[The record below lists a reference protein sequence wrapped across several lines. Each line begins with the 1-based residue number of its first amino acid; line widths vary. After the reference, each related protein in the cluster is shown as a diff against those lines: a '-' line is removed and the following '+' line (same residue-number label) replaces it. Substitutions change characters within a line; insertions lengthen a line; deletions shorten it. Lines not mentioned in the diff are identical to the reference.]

1 MRVRARSAAAAPFY
15 LLQVLEVNQ
24 GEGRELTRCKV
35 DPEEATFDEA
45 RLSRSG
51 QQAGSIILTN
61 KNFFYYII
69 LTCPLINYNSIFV
82 FFFNLLYQTPMKS
95 RTLRKMYFKYNFF
108 YQQRINKIK

>member
-1 MRVRARSAAAAPFY
+1 MSVGARSAAAAPFC

-51 QQAGSIILTN
+51 QQAGSALVIDLCIKLLLAVVIIIPFEFN
-61 KNFFYYII
+61 NF
-69 LTCPLINYNSIFV
+69 N
-82 FFFNLLYQTPMKS
+82 
-95 RTLRKMYFKYNFF
+95 
-108 YQQRINKIK
+108 